1 MDDGRIEQLD
11 TPETIYR
18 RPATAFVSE
27 FAGVTKRI
35 PVVLDGNRIRVF
47 GRNVGIDNL
56 AAAGS
61 NGTLLEAL
69 IRPADL
75 ALSHDSAGSALVTS
89 PVFRGAITSVNVRS
103 EEPDQALRIDMPAH
117 DAMSFTVGHRVIITP
132 RRDTTLVGNS
142 NTALQEE
149 DAA

>member
-117 DAMSFTVGHRVIITP
+117 DAMSFTVGHRVIIIP

>member
-18 RPATAFVSE
+18 RPATAFVSK

-35 PVVLDGNRIRVF
+35 PVVLDGNRIRVV

>member
-27 FAGVTKRI
+27 FAGVTNRI

-103 EEPDQALRIDMPAH
+103 EELDQALRIDMPAH